1 MWHAFCAVHLSLLH
15 LSSLHLSSLHL
26 SSLLLSLL
34 HLSLLY
40 LSPLHLSSL
49 FLCSLFLRCIF
60 VVDKLLPW
68 IWLILSLNL
77 STIKEHFAHRGL
89 KGLVKLSHVQ
99 IDSSIFRW
107 LEKYSGGLE
116 SAIERITLY
125 NTAGCTT
132 HSPCLPASPS
142 PFSSQPGQHC
152 RVSQNQ
158 VESTLK
164 YEKLHW
170 SYPIVPSNI
179 SWILVHH
186 SAYIYVHSSSK
197 LVANVSNQSS
207 SARQYVGNP
216 IDCVHTKDIPEVSLQ
231 SHVLT
236 FWIEIKTCRCASIS
250 WFEVVN
256 EILL

>member
-1 MWHAFCAVHLSLLH
+1 MWHAFCAVHPSSLQVSPLHLSPLH
-15 LSSLHLSSLHL
+15 LSS
-26 SSLLLSLL
+26 
-34 HLSLLY
+34 
-40 LSPLHLSSL
+40 LHLSSL

-186 SAYIYVHSSSK
+186 SAYIYVHSSSSSK

-231 SHVLT
+231 SHMLT
-236 FWIEIKTCRCASIS
+236 FWSEIKTLDLKLWMRYFYSCDAWTNQQTSQ
-250 WFEVVN
+250 F
-256 EILL
+256 